1 MIEIKAVEKQYGNQK
16 VLDNIHLKLPK
27 QQLISL
33 IGPNGAGKSTL
44 LSIVSRLLQQ
54 DSGTVALENQLLT
67 DFKSN
72 QLAKQ
77 LAILKQ
83 TNHMELRLTVEDLV
97 AFGRFPYSKGKL
109 TTTDQQIITDALMFC
124 SLEEIRSKF
133 LDELSGG
140 QRQRAFLAMI
150 IAQDTEYILLDEP
163 LNNLDMKLSVQIMQ
177 MLQRLVVEK
186 KKTIVIVIHE
196 INFAANYSDYFVGM
210 KQGKIFCEGITNEVI
225 TSENLEA
232 LFDMNFE
239 IIEHNGNRICNY
251 FK

>member
-1 MIEIKAVEKQYGNQK
+1 MIEIKEIEKQYGNQK
-16 VLDNIHLKLPK
+16 VLQDINLTLPK
-27 QQLISL
+27 NQLISL

-44 LSIVSRLLQQ
+44 LSIASRLLHQ
-54 DSGTVALENQLLT
+54 DKGTVILEDKLLT

-72 QLAKQ
+72 ALAKQ

-83 TNHMELRLTVEDLV
+83 SNHMELRLTIEDLV

-109 TTTDQQIITDALMFC
+109 TALDQEKINDALVFC
-124 SLEEIRSKF
+124 SLEDIKTKF

-140 QRQRAFLAMI
+140 QKQRAFLAMI
-150 IAQDTEYILLDEP
+150 IAQDTDYIFLDEP

-177 MLQRLVVEK
+177 MLKRLVLEK

-196 INFAANYSDYFVGM
+196 INFAANYSDYIVGM
-210 KQGKIFCEGITNEVI
+210 KNGKIFNQGKALEVI
-225 TSENLEA
+225 TTKNLEN
-232 LFDMNFE
+232 LFDMKFE
-239 IIEHNGNRICNY
+239 IIEYNGTKICNY